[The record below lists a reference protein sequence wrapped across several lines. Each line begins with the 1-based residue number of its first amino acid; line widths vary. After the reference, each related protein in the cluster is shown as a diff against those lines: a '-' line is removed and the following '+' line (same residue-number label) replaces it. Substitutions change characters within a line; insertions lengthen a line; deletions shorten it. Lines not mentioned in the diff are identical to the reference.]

1 MARVAHKAEG
11 TTVAGPYS
19 QAVEMDG
26 WVYLSGQTPMN
37 FETGK
42 LVEGGMGK
50 QTEQCF
56 ANLKRVLDAAGLTW
70 DDIVKV
76 GVYLTDMGKF
86 AEMNAVYAGIFN
98 APHPARTTIAVAAL
112 PGGAELEIDM
122 VARRKETK

>member
-1 MARVAHKAEG
+1 MARTAYKAEG

-42 LVEGGMGK
+42 LVEGGIGK
-50 QTEQCF
+50 QAEQCF
-56 ANLKRVLDAAGLTW
+56 SNLKRVMDAAGLDW

-76 GVYLTDMGKF
+76 GVFLTDMSKF
-86 AEMNAVYAGIFN
+86 AEMNAVYATIFN
-98 APHPARTTIAVAAL
+98 APQPARTTVAVAAL

-122 VARRKETK
+122 IARRK